1 MKLSQAVVEYDYHA
15 LRVKPR
21 MELTTEQ
28 VTNLVNE
35 LANYHT
41 IYRPYFGN
49 ERQGTYSYHY
59 LSGLLDPEIT
69 SKSAENIALA
79 TMGREGVRPMQSFVG
94 TSRWSEQGLIA
105 EHRRQSGLTLGRR
118 EGILIVDGS
127 DIPKQ
132 GTASVGVKRQWC
144 GQLGKKANCQAG
156 VFLGYSSSG
165 GYTLLDK
172 RLYLPAEWFTA
183 DYAEKRYNCHVPADL
198 HFQTKNELAWS
209 MIAACA
215 EAGTLAARWLT
226 MDEAFGKDSQ
236 LLDRIDG
243 ETAYY
248 YFAEV
253 PKDTQLWVSE
263 PETAIP
269 QPSGR
274 GRPATKRRLA
284 PTAPTAQTV
293 ETIATQLATATWQLH
308 ALRQGTKGFL
318 IAHVVALRVYP
329 VRAGL
334 PGKPCWLVLRRN
346 PDDPTEIRYFL
357 SNAPADTAFAE
368 LLYVCAMRWPIEI
381 IFEQAKQLLGLNEYE
396 TRTWL
401 GWHHHMTHVILAFG
415 FLART
420 HAIFKTDAPT
430 LTLPQVVDLLK
441 AVLPKPTFDAAA
453 AIERLRYKQARI
465 ASAQISHFNMQKS
478 KIVQLLFDTQ

>member
-1 MKLSQAVVEYDYHA
+1 MELIQAVAEYDYHA
-15 LRVKPR
+15 LSVTPR

-35 LANYHT
+35 LASYHA

-49 ERQGTYSYHY
+49 ESQRVQSYHY
-59 LSGLLDPEIT
+59 LSGLLDPEIA

-79 TMGREGVRPMQSFVG
+79 TVGTAGVRQLQYFVG
-94 TSRWSEQGLIA
+94 SSRWSEQGLIA

-118 EGILIVDGS
+118 DGILIVDGS

-132 GTASVGVKRQWC
+132 GADSVGVKRQWC

-156 VFLGYSSSG
+156 VFLGYSSTA

-172 RLYLPAEWFTA
+172 RLYVPAEWFSA
-183 DYAEKRYNCHVPADL
+183 AYAEQRYRCHVPAAL
-198 HFQTKNELAWS
+198 TFQTKNELAWS

-215 EAGTLAARWLT
+215 EAETLAARWLT
-226 MDEAFGKDSQ
+226 MDEAFGKDTQ
-236 LLDRIDG
+236 LLDRIAN
-243 ETAYY
+243 ETDYY

-253 PKDTQLWVSE
+253 PKDTQLWLDE
-263 PETAIP
+263 PETYIP
-269 QPSGR
+269 ASCGR
-274 GRPATKRRLA
+274 GRPATKRCLA
-284 PTAPTAQTV
+284 ATAPAAQTV
-293 ETIATQLATATWQLH
+293 EAIAMQLATATWQTH
-308 ALRQGTKGFL
+308 ALRQGTKGLL
-318 IAHVVALRVYP
+318 IAQVAAIRIYP
-329 VRAGL
+329 AHAGL
-334 PGKPCWLVLRRN
+334 PGTQGWLILRRN
-346 PDDPTEIRYFL
+346 PADPTDIHYFL
-357 SNAPADTAFAE
+357 SNAPADTPFDE

-396 TRTWL
+396 TQTWP

-420 HAIFKTDAPT
+420 QAIFRTDAPA

-441 AVLPKPTFDAAA
+441 AVLPKPDFDAEAA
-453 AIERLRYKQARI
+453 LKLLCYKQARI
-465 ASAQISHFNMQKS
+465 ASAKKSHFNVQKS
-478 KIVQLLFDTQ
+478 KILQSICVTQ

>member
-1 MKLSQAVVEYDYHA
+1 MELTQAVAEYDYHA
-15 LRVKPR
+15 LSVTPR
-21 MELTTEQ
+21 MELRTEQ

-35 LANYHT
+35 LANYHA
-41 IYRPYFGN
+41 IYQPYFGN
-49 ERQGTYSYHY
+49 ESQGTYSYHY
-59 LSGLLDPEIT
+59 LRGLLDPEIA

-79 TMGREGVRPMQSFVG
+79 TVGSEGVRQMQYFVG
-94 TSRWSEQGLIA
+94 TSRWSERALIA

-118 EGILIVDGS
+118 DGILIVDGS

-132 GTASVGVKRQWC
+132 GSASVGVKRQWC

-156 VFLGYSSSG
+156 VFLGYSSSA

-172 RLYLPAEWFTA
+172 RLYLPAEWLTA
-183 DYAEKRYNCHVPADL
+183 DYAEKRYKGHVPADL
-198 HFQTKNELAWS
+198 TFQTKNELAWS
-209 MIAACA
+209 MITACA

-226 MDEAFGKDSQ
+226 MDEAFGKDTQ

-243 ETAYY
+243 ETDYY

-253 PKDTQLWVSE
+253 PKDTQLWLTE
-263 PETAIP
+263 PETYIP
-269 QPSGR
+269 EPSGR

-284 PTAPTAQTV
+284 PTAPAAQTV
-293 ETIATQLATATWQLH
+293 EAMATQFATDAWQTH

-318 IAHVVALRVYP
+318 IAQVATIRVYP
-329 VRAGL
+329 SRAGL
-334 PGKPCWLVLRRN
+334 PGKPCWLLLRRN
-346 PDDPTEIRYFL
+346 PDDPTQIHYFL
-357 SNAPADTAFAE
+357 SNAPADTPFDE

-396 TRTWL
+396 TRTWS
-401 GWHHHMTHVILAFG
+401 GWHHHMTLVILAFG

-420 HAIFKTDAPT
+420 QAIFRTDAPA

-441 AVLPKPTFDAAA
+441 AVLPKPEFDAEA
-453 AIERLRYKQARI
+453 AIELLRYKQMRI
-465 ASAQISHFNMQKS
+465 ASAQKSHFNMQKS
-478 KIVQLLFDTQ
+478 KIVQSIRVTQ